1 MSSGD
6 IISGKY
12 FYVINLIGN
21 TVVNIVEA
29 CMNEFYFYLSNAPP
43 ILSELFLDW
52 LEITLTGDLLQ
63 SLKTE
68 EEILICYGLFCVKW

>member
-1 MSSGD
+1 MSWGY

-12 FYVINLIGN
+12 FDVIELRGN
-21 TVVNIVEA
+21 TVVNIVEV
-29 CMNEFYFYLSNAPP
+29 CMNGFYFYLSNVPP
-43 ILSELFLDW
+43 ILSELFLDC

-68 EEILICYGLFCVKW
+68 EVVLNCYGLFCVKW

>member
-12 FYVINLIGN
+12 FDVIKLRGN

-29 CMNEFYFYLSNAPP
+29 CMNGFYCYLSNVPP

-52 LEITLTGDLLQ
+52 LDIPNIDRGFITIIEDGRRSFKL
-63 SLKTE
+63 
-68 EEILICYGLFCVKW
+68 